1 MHPEVYEGVSRIK
14 GDSFNH
20 GQQCIL
26 LIKET
31 LIIVAWKWEKSA
43 KNSFAE
49 RRLTAHR
56 KSLQGK
62 LAHDIVALGNTI
74 TIEKTSFK
82 AWQKQYGR
90 SIGLRAPGMLCTS
103 RSPGVNYRYIY
114 RYCNILQIC
123 TKLV

>member
-62 LAHDIVALGNTI
+62 LAHDIVALGNTSPS
-74 TIEKTSFK
+74 KRP
-82 AWQKQYGR
+82 R
-90 SIGLRAPGMLCTS
+90 SKHGKSSMVEVLDFAHRGCCARRVS
-103 RSPGVNYRYIY
+103 
-114 RYCNILQIC
+114 QE
-123 TKLV
+123 